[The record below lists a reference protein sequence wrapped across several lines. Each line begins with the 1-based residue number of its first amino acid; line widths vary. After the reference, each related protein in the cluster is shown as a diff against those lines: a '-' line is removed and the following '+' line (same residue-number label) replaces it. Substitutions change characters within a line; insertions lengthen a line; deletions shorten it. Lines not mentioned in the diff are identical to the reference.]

1 MQDCATWHVAILA
14 GSTDTRECRIGV
26 QRSGTHVYIIIVAEN
41 PIESEMWTREGP
53 ENWIAIERHTFI

>member
-1 MQDCATWHVAILA
+1 MHLA

-26 QRSGTHVYIIIVAEN
+26 QRSGTHVYIIIVAED